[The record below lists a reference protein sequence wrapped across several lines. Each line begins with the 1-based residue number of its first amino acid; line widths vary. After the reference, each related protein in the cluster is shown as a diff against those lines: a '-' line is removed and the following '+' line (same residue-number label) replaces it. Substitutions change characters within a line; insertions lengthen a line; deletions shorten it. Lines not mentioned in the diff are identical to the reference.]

1 MGLCLQEIAMSLSN
15 AQDNSRPSAHCE
27 TRLSMWQL
35 RDGHMSPFRLA
46 AEGRAGD
53 KYGHSLKVKQ
63 FPSLAGQWPSA
74 QEELRWQARLWKLLV
89 TLIVVALRRLGLAPQ
104 GWPVQSSGPSALNTE
119 EEAAW
124 PGAPRPSGWW
134 DGERPRSPLRERCY
148 MIQAG
153 YPYLSKYIFNLHHV

>member
-46 AEGRAGD
+46 AEGGAGN
-53 KYGHSLKVKQ
+53 KYGHSLRAKQ

-74 QEELRWQARLWKLLV
+74 QRSCDRPDCAGSWSHSLWRLWEVGGLLPR
-89 TLIVVALRRLGLAPQ
+89 AGLYRAVGHQ
-104 GWPVQSSGPSALNTE
+104 LCTE

-134 DGERPRSPLRERCY
+134 DGERPRSPLRERCCS
-148 MIQAG
+148 IQAG
-153 YPYLSKYIFNLHHV
+153 YTYLSKYIFNLHHI